1 VTRCG
6 TTVKPEQPPRVTL
19 RHLPEDVGRKLLVR
33 GGGGGSPHWFDGG
46 WLPGEG
52 PLAAH
57 FADRRREHHRLL
69 ARLADSVDELQ
80 DLEREWV
87 EQDQS
92 RAEALREAH
101 RKAGTKAVK
110 NDRTPE
116 PERRERRAAML
127 DSIRAGAEVVIEFG
141 RETVAWIRRNEDAL
155 LAELRG
161 EPLREVE
168 RKPE

>member
-1 VTRCG
+1 
-6 TTVKPEQPPRVTL
+6 VKPEQPPRVTL

-127 DSIRAGAEVVIEFG
+127 DSIRAGAEAVIEFG
-141 RETVAWIRRNEDAL
+141 RETVAWIRRN
-155 LAELRG
+155 
-161 EPLREVE
+161 
-168 RKPE
+168 